1 MTIYHGSIQI
11 VDKPLFGFGRDDND
25 YGMGFY
31 CTQDPELAREWASVT
46 DKGGFLNT
54 YELDTQGLNIIR
66 LESPEYNILN
76 WLAILLSNRKIRYS
90 SPVEK
95 NGAEYI
101 ISNFSPTLKR
111 ADIIIGYRADD
122 SYFSFSRAFLSNTIT
137 LEQLSY
143 AMRFGDLG
151 EQVVLISKRAFD
163 SISFISSN
171 PVDGMIY
178 APKRLSRDVQARK
191 AYQDLLEENQLTGIY
206 LRDIIGKGINDDELR
221 LL

>member
-171 PVDGMIY
+171 PVDGRIY

-206 LRDIIGKGINDDELR
+206 LRDIMGKGINDDELR